1 MMAPR
6 PTYEWRMAGGRT
18 MTLGAT
24 TRVMGILNITPDSFS
39 DGGRHLD
46 PEKALE
52 AARAMMAAGADIL
65 DIGGESTRPGSEPVP
80 PAEQIRRILP
90 VIRGAAALGFP
101 VSVDTTQAEVA
112 RAALDAGAVIVNDI
126 SGLRFDPELA
136 DVSREAGAGLVL
148 MHSRGTPRDMQHDP
162 SYHDVVSEVLA
173 GLEEACRRAE
183 ERGVDRSRIVVDP
196 GIGFGKTVNH
206 NLELLQHLD
215 RLVAAGYPV
224 LIGASRKSFISR
236 ILDVGIE
243 DRLEGSLTAA
253 VAAVLSG
260 AHLVRVHDVAAT
272 VRAVRVADAI
282 RNGSST
288 T

>member
-39 DGGRHLD
+39 DGGLHLD

-52 AARAMMAAGADIL
+52 AARGMMAAGADIL

-101 VSVDTTQAEVA
+101 VSVDTTRAEVA
-112 RAALDAGAVIVNDI
+112 RAALDVGAVIVNDI

-136 DVSREAGAGLVL
+136 DVGREAGAGLVL

-162 SYHDVVSEVLA
+162 SYHDVVTEVLA

-183 ERGVDRSRIVVDP
+183 ERGVERNRIVVDP
-196 GIGFGKTVNH
+196 GIGFGKTVHH
-206 NLELLQHLD
+206 NLELLKHLD

-282 RNGSST
+282 RNGLST